1 MMFMKK
7 ALNQTLHKS
16 AMMYI
21 RIRAQMILNK
31 WNSFE
36 DLNHVFSLDPYLPPP
51 TVRNSLIFITFKKY
65 KLNGFRYLS
74 NENHQ

>member
-1 MMFMKK
+1 MKK
-7 ALNQTLHKS
+7 GLDKTLHKS

-36 DLNHVFSLDPYLPPP
+36 DLNHVFSLDPYLPQP
-51 TVRNSLIFITFKKY
+51 TVRNSLIFTTFEKHR
-65 KLNGFRYLS
+65 LNGFRHLAT
-74 NENHQ
+74 ENHE